1 MTLEFKDTGCLD
13 RGPLK
18 EWSVRERRLLSLE
31 DAGSGSAIEAGAAGA
46 VRNGDWRRNR
56 LGDPGGQGRT
66 NPETRRRSSEARM
79 GHGVMMADH
88 VGHYVERPVGL
99 ARERLHRSTPTDAV

>member
-1 MTLEFKDTGCLD
+1 MG
-13 RGPLK
+13 
-18 EWSVRERRLLSLE
+18 EWSVQPRPVRHVSQVDVGFGL
-31 DAGSGSAIEAGAAGA
+31 AIEASAAGA

-79 GHGVMMADH
+79 CHVEMMADH
-88 VGHYVERPVGL
+88 VERSVERL
-99 ARERLHRSTPTDAV
+99 I